1 MKEKRSN
8 AKKINRTLLKNPSL
22 GLFVITFFII
32 FITYLSIALFP
43 TVSGQNLKT
52 FAQNRHT
59 YSTILTAKR
68 GTIYD
73 SEGNTLALNVSSY
86 TVIAYLDSSRTT
98 NMKNPQHVIDKE
110 GTAKKLAS
118 LLNMTEEKIL
128 ALLNTTGAYQ
138 VELGPGGRG
147 ITTLL
152 KEEIEELNLP
162 GIDFIESYKRYYPN
176 GNFASYIIGYAKTNE
191 VYDKDGKLIKTI
203 DGELGIESLYN
214 KDLSGIDG
222 SLSYEQDGNGY
233 MIPGTK
239 EKRIEADNGDNVYLT
254 IDSTIQRFVEDALE
268 ESYDEFNP
276 EWILFYVMDAKT
288 GDILAGSS
296 YPSFNPNILD
306 LTNYE
311 NPLVSYEYEPGSVM
325 KTFTYMCA
333 VDKGTYNGEDTFESG
348 KITVGDQNIY
358 DWNGTGWGTIN
369 FDLGYEFSSNVGIG
383 NAVHSKKKKSDLHK
397 CFKNYGNEEK
407 TSIALPRE
415 ITGTLTFNYPM
426 G

>member
-8 AKKINRTLLKNPSL
+8 AKKINRTRLKNPSL

-32 FITYLSIALFP
+32 CITYWSIALFP
-43 TVSGQNLKT
+43 TVRGKNLKT
-52 FAQNRHT
+52 FAKNRNT

-152 KEEIEELNLP
+152 KEEIEELNIP
-162 GIDFIESYKRYYPN
+162 GIDYIESYKRYYPN

-203 DGELGIESLYN
+203 DGEL
-214 KDLSGIDG
+214 
-222 SLSYEQDGNGY
+222 
-233 MIPGTK
+233 
-239 EKRIEADNGDNVYLT
+239 
-254 IDSTIQRFVEDALE
+254 
-268 ESYDEFNP
+268 
-276 EWILFYVMDAKT
+276 
-288 GDILAGSS
+288 
-296 YPSFNPNILD
+296 
-306 LTNYE
+306 
-311 NPLVSYEYEPGSVM
+311 
-325 KTFTYMCA
+325 
-333 VDKGTYNGEDTFESG
+333 
-348 KITVGDQNIY
+348 
-358 DWNGTGWGTIN
+358 
-369 FDLGYEFSSNVGIG
+369 
-383 NAVHSKKKKSDLHK
+383 
-397 CFKNYGNEEK
+397 
-407 TSIALPRE
+407 
-415 ITGTLTFNYPM
+415 
-426 G
+426 